1 LNEPLLTRTFCMQRG
16 GEGNIHK
23 QKYGGHSS
31 AKDQARSG
39 ESMGEKVKNLLG
51 IDKDKEKS
59 KGSVEEK

>member
-1 LNEPLLTRTFCMQRG
+1 MQRG